1 VVWGWGTSNNAAMY
15 ARGWFGGNMKKLFY
29 GTIAIVVLIFGF
41 TVAFQNRHAVDV
53 NYYFGFHWH
62 GPLVWIMLVVFAA
75 GALIGFVAS
84 LRLMMRMQRRLVQA
98 RKELR
103 RREQEVTNLRALPI
117 KDVL

>member
-1 VVWGWGTSNNAAMY
+1 
-15 ARGWFGGNMKKLFY
+15 MKKLIY
-29 GTIAIVVLIFGF
+29 SIIAVVVLLFGF

-62 GPLVWIMLVVFAA
+62 GPLVWIMLLVFAA
-75 GALIGFVAS
+75 GALIGFLAS
-84 LRLMMRMQRRLVQA
+84 LKVMMRIQRRLVQA

-103 RREQEVTNLRALPI
+103 RKEQEVTNLRALPI

>member
-1 VVWGWGTSNNAAMY
+1 
-15 ARGWFGGNMKKLFY
+15 MKKLVY
-29 GTIAIVVLIFGF
+29 SIIAIVVLLFGF

-62 GPLVWIMLVVFAA
+62 GPLVWVMLLVFAA
-75 GALIGFVAS
+75 GALVGFLAS
-84 LRLMMRMQRRLVQA
+84 LRIVVRMQRRLVRA

-103 RREQEVTNLRALPI
+103 RKEQEVTNLRALPI

>member
-1 VVWGWGTSNNAAMY
+1 
-15 ARGWFGGNMKKLFY
+15 MKKLVY
-29 GTIAIVVLIFGF
+29 GIMAIVVLLFGF

-62 GPLVWIMLVVFAA
+62 GALVWVMLLVFAA
-75 GALIGFVAS
+75 GALIGFLAS
-84 LRLMMRMQRRLVQA
+84 LRIVMRMQRRLVQA

-103 RREQEVTNLRALPI
+103 RKEQEVTNLRALPI